1 MTQSIRPLDP
11 ATIDETVFKK
21 KLADAIIMTK
31 DGKLLM
37 QQRTP
42 DWGKSAG
49 KLTAFGGHVEDG
61 ETPLQALKRELKE
74 ELGADVND
82 AELISLNALTEE
94 ETGHTEIVYA
104 WFWHDRRSTITGCYE
119 CEAVYY
125 DRVAGALAHPK
136 IMDYAVFLLQEC
148 VKKGLLR

>member
-1 MTQSIRPLDP
+1 MPESIRPVDP
-11 ATIDETVFKK
+11 AAIDLSVFKK
-21 KLADAIIMTK
+21 QLADAIVMTK

-61 ETPLQALKRELKE
+61 ETALQALKRELKE

-82 AELISLNALTEE
+82 AELISLGGLTEE
-94 ETGHTEIVYA
+94 ETGHTEIVHA
-104 WFWHDRRSTITGCYE
+104 WFWHDKRCTITGCYE
-119 CEAVYY
+119 CEAAYY
-125 DRVAGALAHPK
+125 DRAAGALAHPM
-136 IMDYAVFLLQEC
+136 IMDYAVWMLKEC
-148 VKKGLLR
+148 EKRGLVK

>member
-1 MTQSIRPLDP
+1 MQTLRPLDP
-11 ATIDETVFKK
+11 AAIDETVFKK
-21 KLADAIIMTK
+21 KLADAIVMTK

-61 ETPLQALKRELKE
+61 ETPLEALKRELKE

-82 AELISLNALTEE
+82 GEILSLGALTEE

-104 WFWHDRRSTITGCYE
+104 WFWHDRRGTITGCYE

-148 VKKGLLR
+148 VRRGLLK